1 MFFNQTNRLEVKD
14 MMSKDFIVF
23 ESDLSL
29 RRCVEHI
36 EQSNLKEVIV
46 RHRGKITGYI
56 NFDDIIKISLHH
68 GFAEKKLFD
77 IRANKPF
84 YVNQDDTVIMAK
96 DIMTDRQADKVFVLD
111 KDKLV
116 GVLRAQDIIS
126 KLYPKIQ
133 ANEDLYELLWD
144 NVHEGICIIDNKG
157 IVCIW
162 GRGSEKLYGIKKA
175 EIIGKKLED
184 FFPTALLLKVL
195 KTKKPVEN
203 IIHSP
208 RKNTYVNISA
218 LPLIKNDKLIGV
230 VSTERDVSEITN
242 LSRELELT
250 KEKLD
255 YLQVEVRK
263 MNEDKFSFGNIVG
276 KSKIMTMTID
286 RAYQVAPT
294 TTSVLISGESG
305 TGKEVFAR
313 AVHQSSGRE
322 GAFIAINCSA
332 IPESLFE
339 SEMFGY
345 ESGAFTGAL
354 SKGKIGKI
362 EIANGGTLFLDE
374 IGDMPIHMQ
383 AKLLR
388 VLQEKQLMRVGGDKS
403 ISLDVRI
410 ISATHRNLEEMVKA
424 GTFREDLYYRLNVVN
439 IKLPSLSERIEDVPI
454 FVKIFM
460 EEFCRENH
468 IKVPN
473 ISPDILNKMMN
484 YSWPG
489 NIRELKNMVEHLV
502 VFSKDGE
509 VQDET
514 LPDYINCKGDRQEC
528 LRNSKNLNQ
537 LIRKTE
543 VKAIHDAMKEV
554 ENNKQQAAKVLG
566 IPRSTLYYKLKFYE
580 LNEYL

>member
-1 MFFNQTNRLEVKD
+1 MFFNKTNLLKVKD
-14 MMSKDFIVF
+14 VMSKDFTVF
-23 ESDLSL
+23 ESEITIKK
-29 RRCVEHI
+29 CVEHI
-36 EQSNLKEVIV
+36 DLNNVKEVIV
-46 RHRGKITGYI
+46 RHHGNITGYI
-56 NFDDIIKISLHH
+56 NFDDIIKISSHQ
-68 GFAEKKLFD
+68 GFLEKKLFD

-84 YVNQDDTVIMAK
+84 YLNQDDTVMMAK
-96 DIMTDRQADKVFVLD
+96 DIMKDNQVDRIFILGDD
-111 KDKLV
+111 NLV
-116 GVLRAQDIIS
+116 GVLRTQDIIY

-157 IVCIW
+157 VVCIW
-162 GRGSEKLYGIKKA
+162 GRGSEKLYGIKKS
-175 EIIGKKLED
+175 EIIGKKLGEY
-184 FFPTALLLKVL
+184 FPTALLLDVL
-195 KTKKPVEN
+195 KSKKPVEN
-203 IIHSP
+203 VIHSP

-218 LPLIKNDKLIGV
+218 RPLIKNDKLIGV

-263 MNEDKFSFGNIVG
+263 MNEDKFSFGNVVG
-276 KSKIMTMTID
+276 KSKIMTRTID

-294 TTSVLISGESG
+294 TSSVLVSGESG

-313 AVHQSSGRE
+313 AIHQSSGRE
-322 GAFIAINCSA
+322 GAFVAINCSA

-354 SKGKIGKI
+354 TKGKIGKI

-374 IGDMPIHMQ
+374 IGDMPLHMQ

-388 VLQEKQLMRVGGDKS
+388 VLQEKQLMRVGGNKS

-410 ISATHRNLEEMVKA
+410 ISATHRNLEDMVKI

-439 IKLPSLSERIEDVPI
+439 IKLPSLSERIEDLPI
-454 FVKIFM
+454 FVKLFM

-473 ISPDILNKMMN
+473 ISPEILNKLMN

-502 VFSKDGE
+502 VFSKNE
-509 VQDET
+509 KVQNET
-514 LPDYINCKGDRQEC
+514 LPDYINCRDGQEC
-528 LRNSKNLNQ
+528 IKNSQNLNQ

-543 VKAIHDAMKEV
+543 VKAIHDAMKEA
-554 ENNKQQAAKVLG
+554 ENNKQKAAKILD

-580 LNEYL
+580 LKQYL

>member
-1 MFFNQTNRLEVKD
+1 MFFNKTNLLKVKD
-14 MMSKDFIVF
+14 VMSKDFTVF
-23 ESDLSL
+23 ESEITIKK
-29 RRCVEHI
+29 CVEHI
-36 EQSNLKEVIV
+36 DLNNVKEVIV
-46 RHRGKITGYI
+46 RHHGKITGYI
-56 NFDDIIKISLHH
+56 NFDDIIKISSHQ
-68 GFAEKKLFD
+68 GFLEKKLFD

-84 YVNQDDTVIMAK
+84 YLNQDDTVMMAK
-96 DIMTDRQADKVFVLD
+96 DIMKDNQVDRIFILGDD
-111 KDKLV
+111 NLV
-116 GVLRAQDIIS
+116 GVLRTQDIIY

-157 IVCIW
+157 VVCIW
-162 GRGSEKLYGIKKA
+162 GRGSEKLYGIKKS
-175 EIIGKKLED
+175 EIIGKKLGEY
-184 FFPTALLLKVL
+184 FPTALLLDVL
-195 KTKKPVEN
+195 KSKKPVEN
-203 IIHSP
+203 VIHSP

-218 LPLIKNDKLIGV
+218 RPLIKNDKLIGV

-263 MNEDKFSFGNIVG
+263 MNEDKFSFGNVVG
-276 KSKIMTMTID
+276 KSKIMTRTID

-294 TTSVLISGESG
+294 TSSVLVSGESG

-313 AVHQSSGRE
+313 AIHQSSGRE
-322 GAFIAINCSA
+322 GAFVAINCSA

-354 SKGKIGKI
+354 TKGKIGKI

-374 IGDMPIHMQ
+374 IGDMPLHMQ

-388 VLQEKQLMRVGGDKS
+388 VLQEKQLMRVGGNKS

-410 ISATHRNLEEMVKA
+410 ISATHRNLEDMVKI

-439 IKLPSLSERIEDVPI
+439 IKLPSLSERIEDLPI
-454 FVKIFM
+454 FVKLFM

-473 ISPDILNKMMN
+473 ISPEILNKLMN

-502 VFSKDGE
+502 VFSKNE
-509 VQDET
+509 KVQNET
-514 LPDYINCKGDRQEC
+514 LPDYINCRDGQEC
-528 LRNSKNLNQ
+528 IKNSQNLNQ

-543 VKAIHDAMKEV
+543 VKAIHDAMKEA
-554 ENNKQQAAKVLG
+554 ENNKQKAAKILD
-566 IPRSTLYYKLKFYE
+566 IPRSTLYYKLKYYE
-580 LNEYL
+580 LNQYL

>member
-1 MFFNQTNRLEVKD
+1 MFFNKTNLLKVKD
-14 MMSKDFIVF
+14 VMSKDFTVF
-23 ESDLSL
+23 ESEITIKK
-29 RRCVEHI
+29 CVEHI
-36 EQSNLKEVIV
+36 DLNNIKEVIV
-46 RHRGKITGYI
+46 RHHGKITGYI
-56 NFDDIIKISLHH
+56 NFDDIIKISSHQ
-68 GFAEKKLFD
+68 GFLEKKLFD

-84 YVNQDDTVIMAK
+84 YLNQDDTVMMAK
-96 DIMTDRQADKVFVLD
+96 DIMKDNQVDRIFILGDD
-111 KDKLV
+111 NLV
-116 GVLRAQDIIS
+116 GVLRTQDIIY

-157 IVCIW
+157 VVCIW
-162 GRGSEKLYGIKKA
+162 GRGSEKLYGIKKS
-175 EIIGKKLED
+175 EIIGKKLGEY
-184 FFPTALLLKVL
+184 FPTALLLDVL
-195 KTKKPVEN
+195 KSKKPVEN
-203 IIHSP
+203 VIHSP

-218 LPLIKNDKLIGV
+218 RPLIKNDKLIGV

-263 MNEDKFSFGNIVG
+263 MNEDKFSFGNVVG
-276 KSKIMTMTID
+276 KSKIMTRTID

-294 TTSVLISGESG
+294 TSSVLVSGESG

-313 AVHQSSGRE
+313 AIHQSSGRE
-322 GAFIAINCSA
+322 GAFVAINCSA

-354 SKGKIGKI
+354 TKGKIGKI

-374 IGDMPIHMQ
+374 IGDMPLHMQ

-388 VLQEKQLMRVGGDKS
+388 VLQEKQLMRVGGNKS

-410 ISATHRNLEEMVKA
+410 ISATHRNLEDMVKI

-439 IKLPSLSERIEDVPI
+439 IKLPSLSERIEDLPI
-454 FVKIFM
+454 FVKLFM

-473 ISPDILNKMMN
+473 ISPEILNKLMN

-502 VFSKDGE
+502 VFSKNE
-509 VQDET
+509 KVQNET
-514 LPDYINCKGDRQEC
+514 LPDYINCRDGQEC
-528 LRNSKNLNQ
+528 IKNSQNLNQ

-543 VKAIHDAMKEV
+543 VKAIHDAMKEA
-554 ENNKQQAAKVLG
+554 ENNKQKAAKILD
-566 IPRSTLYYKLKFYE
+566 IPRSTLYYKLKYYE
-580 LNEYL
+580 LNQYL

>member
-1 MFFNQTNRLEVKD
+1 MFFNKTNLLKVKD
-14 MMSKDFIVF
+14 VMSKDFTVF
-23 ESDLSL
+23 ESEITIKK
-29 RRCVEHI
+29 CVEHI
-36 EQSNLKEVIV
+36 DLNNVKEVIV
-46 RHRGKITGYI
+46 RHHGNITGYI
-56 NFDDIIKISLHH
+56 NFDDIIKISSHQ
-68 GFAEKKLFD
+68 GFLEKKLFD

-84 YVNQDDTVIMAK
+84 YLNQDDTVMMAK
-96 DIMTDRQADKVFVLD
+96 DIMKDNQVDRIFILGDD
-111 KDKLV
+111 NLV
-116 GVLRAQDIIS
+116 GVLRTQDIIY

-157 IVCIW
+157 VVCIW
-162 GRGSEKLYGIKKA
+162 GRGSEKLYGIKKS
-175 EIIGKKLED
+175 EIIGKKLGEY
-184 FFPTALLLKVL
+184 FPTALLLDVL
-195 KTKKPVEN
+195 KSKKSVEN
-203 IIHSP
+203 VIHSP

-218 LPLIKNDKLIGV
+218 RPLIKNDKLIGV

-263 MNEDKFSFGNIVG
+263 MNEDKFSFGNVVG
-276 KSKIMTMTID
+276 KSKIMTRTID

-294 TTSVLISGESG
+294 TSSVLVSGESG

-313 AVHQSSGRE
+313 AIHQSSGRE
-322 GAFIAINCSA
+322 GAFVAINCSA

-354 SKGKIGKI
+354 TKGKIGKI

-374 IGDMPIHMQ
+374 IGDMPLHMQ

-388 VLQEKQLMRVGGDKS
+388 VLQEKQLMRVGGNKS

-410 ISATHRNLEEMVKA
+410 ISATHRNLEDMVKI

-439 IKLPSLSERIEDVPI
+439 IKLPSLSERIEDLPI
-454 FVKIFM
+454 FVKLFM

-473 ISPDILNKMMN
+473 ISPEILNKLMN

-502 VFSKDGE
+502 VFSKNE
-509 VQDET
+509 KVQNET
-514 LPDYINCKGDRQEC
+514 LPDYINCRDGQEC
-528 LRNSKNLNQ
+528 IKNSQNLNQ

-543 VKAIHDAMKEV
+543 VKAIHDAMKEA
-554 ENNKQQAAKVLG
+554 ENNKQKAAKILD
-566 IPRSTLYYKLKFYE
+566 IPRSTLYYKLKYYE
-580 LNEYL
+580 LNQYL

>member
-1 MFFNQTNRLEVKD
+1 MFFNKTNLLKVKD
-14 MMSKDFIVF
+14 VMSKDFTVF
-23 ESDLSL
+23 ESEITIKK
-29 RRCVEHI
+29 CVEHI
-36 EQSNLKEVIV
+36 DLNNVKEVIV
-46 RHRGKITGYI
+46 RHHGNITGYI
-56 NFDDIIKISLHH
+56 NFDDIIKISSHQ
-68 GFAEKKLFD
+68 GFLEKKLFD

-84 YVNQDDTVIMAK
+84 YLNQDDTVMMAK
-96 DIMTDRQADKVFVLD
+96 DIMKDNQVDRIFILGDD
-111 KDKLV
+111 NLV
-116 GVLRAQDIIS
+116 GVLRTQDIIY

-157 IVCIW
+157 VVCIW
-162 GRGSEKLYGIKKA
+162 GRGSEKLYGIKKS
-175 EIIGKKLED
+175 EIIGKKLGEY
-184 FFPTALLLKVL
+184 FPTALLLDVL
-195 KTKKPVEN
+195 KSKKPVEN
-203 IIHSP
+203 VIHSP

-218 LPLIKNDKLIGV
+218 RPLIKNDKLIGV

-263 MNEDKFSFGNIVG
+263 MNEDKFSFGNVVG
-276 KSKIMTMTID
+276 KSKIMTRTID

-294 TTSVLISGESG
+294 TSSVLVSGESG

-313 AVHQSSGRE
+313 AIHQSSGRE
-322 GAFIAINCSA
+322 GAFVAINCSA

-354 SKGKIGKI
+354 TKGKIGKI

-374 IGDMPIHMQ
+374 IGDMPLHMQ

-388 VLQEKQLMRVGGDKS
+388 VLQEKQLMRVGGNKS

-410 ISATHRNLEEMVKA
+410 ISATHRNLEDMVKI

-439 IKLPSLSERIEDVPI
+439 IKLPSLSERIEDLPI
-454 FVKIFM
+454 FVKLFM

-473 ISPDILNKMMN
+473 ISPEILNKLMN

-502 VFSKDGE
+502 VFSKNE
-509 VQDET
+509 KVQNET
-514 LPDYINCKGDRQEC
+514 LPDYINCRDGQEC
-528 LRNSKNLNQ
+528 IKNSQNLNL

-543 VKAIHDAMKEV
+543 VKAIHDAMKEA
-554 ENNKQQAAKVLG
+554 ENNKQKAAKILD
-566 IPRSTLYYKLKFYE
+566 IPRSTLYYKLKYYE
-580 LNEYL
+580 LNQYL

>member
-1 MFFNQTNRLEVKD
+1 MFFNKTNLLKVKD
-14 MMSKDFIVF
+14 VMSKDFTVF
-23 ESDLSL
+23 ESEITIKK
-29 RRCVEHI
+29 CVEHI
-36 EQSNLKEVIV
+36 DLNNVKEVIV
-46 RHRGKITGYI
+46 RHHGNITGYI
-56 NFDDIIKISLHH
+56 NFDDIIKISSHQ
-68 GFAEKKLFD
+68 GFLEKKLFD

-84 YVNQDDTVIMAK
+84 YLNQDDTVMMAK
-96 DIMTDRQADKVFVLD
+96 DIMKDNQVDRIFILGDD
-111 KDKLV
+111 NLV
-116 GVLRAQDIIS
+116 GVLRTQDIIY

-157 IVCIW
+157 VVCIW
-162 GRGSEKLYGIKKA
+162 GRGSEKLYGIKKS
-175 EIIGKKLED
+175 EIIGKKLGEY
-184 FFPTALLLKVL
+184 FPTALLLDVL
-195 KTKKPVEN
+195 KSKKPVEN
-203 IIHSP
+203 VIHSP

-218 LPLIKNDKLIGV
+218 RPLIKNDKLIGV

-263 MNEDKFSFGNIVG
+263 MNEDKFSFGNVVG
-276 KSKIMTMTID
+276 KSKIMTRTID

-294 TTSVLISGESG
+294 TSSVLVSGESG

-313 AVHQSSGRE
+313 AIHQSSGRE
-322 GAFIAINCSA
+322 GAFVAINCSA

-354 SKGKIGKI
+354 TKGKIGKI

-374 IGDMPIHMQ
+374 IGDMPLHMQ

-388 VLQEKQLMRVGGDKS
+388 VLQEKQLMRVGGNKS

-410 ISATHRNLEEMVKA
+410 ISATHRNLEDMVKI

-439 IKLPSLSERIEDVPI
+439 IKLPSLSERIEDLPI
-454 FVKIFM
+454 FVKLFM

-473 ISPDILNKMMN
+473 ISPEILNKLMN

-502 VFSKDGE
+502 VFSKNE
-509 VQDET
+509 KVQNET
-514 LPDYINCKGDRQEC
+514 LPDYINCRDGQEC
-528 LRNSKNLNQ
+528 IKNSQNLNQ

-543 VKAIHDAMKEV
+543 VKAIHDAMKEA
-554 ENNKQQAAKVLG
+554 ENNKQKAAKILD
-566 IPRSTLYYKLKFYE
+566 IPRSTLYYKLKYYE
-580 LNEYL
+580 LNQYL

>member
-1 MFFNQTNRLEVKD
+1 MFFNKTNLLKVKD
-14 MMSKDFIVF
+14 VMSKDFTVF
-23 ESDLSL
+23 ESEITIKK
-29 RRCVEHI
+29 CVEHI
-36 EQSNLKEVIV
+36 DLNNIKEVIV
-46 RHRGKITGYI
+46 RHNGKIKGYI
-56 NFDDIIKISLHH
+56 NFDDIIKISSHQ
-68 GFAEKKLFD
+68 GFLEKKLFD

-84 YVNQDDTVIMAK
+84 YLNQDDTVMMAK
-96 DIMTDRQADKVFVLD
+96 DIMKDNQVDRIFILGDD
-111 KDKLV
+111 NLV
-116 GVLRAQDIIS
+116 GVLRTQDIIY

-157 IVCIW
+157 VVCIW
-162 GRGSEKLYGIKKA
+162 GRGSEKLYGIKKS
-175 EIIGKKLED
+175 EIIGKKLGEY
-184 FFPTALLLKVL
+184 FPTALLLDVL
-195 KTKKPVEN
+195 KSKKPVEN
-203 IIHSP
+203 VIHSP

-218 LPLIKNDKLIGV
+218 RPLIKNDKLIGV

-263 MNEDKFSFGNIVG
+263 MNEDKFSFGNVVG
-276 KSKIMTMTID
+276 KSKIMTRTID

-294 TTSVLISGESG
+294 TSSVLVSGESG

-313 AVHQSSGRE
+313 AIHQSSGRE
-322 GAFIAINCSA
+322 GAFVAINCSA

-354 SKGKIGKI
+354 TKGKIGKI

-374 IGDMPIHMQ
+374 IGDMPLHMQ

-388 VLQEKQLMRVGGDKS
+388 VLQEKQLMRVGGNKS

-410 ISATHRNLEEMVKA
+410 ISATHRNLEDMVKI

-439 IKLPSLSERIEDVPI
+439 IKLPSLSERIEDLPI
-454 FVKIFM
+454 FVKLFM

-473 ISPDILNKMMN
+473 ISPEILNKLMN

-502 VFSKDGE
+502 VFSKNE
-509 VQDET
+509 KVQNET
-514 LPDYINCKGDRQEC
+514 LPDYINCRDGQEC
-528 LRNSKNLNQ
+528 IKNSQNLNQ

-543 VKAIHDAMKEV
+543 VKAIHDAMKEA
-554 ENNKQQAAKVLG
+554 ENNKQKAAKILD
-566 IPRSTLYYKLKFYE
+566 IPRSTLYYKLKYYE
-580 LNEYL
+580 LNQYL

>member
-1 MFFNQTNRLEVKD
+1 MFFNKTNLLKVKD
-14 MMSKDFIVF
+14 VMSKDFTVF
-23 ESDLSL
+23 ESEITIKK
-29 RRCVEHI
+29 CVEHI
-36 EQSNLKEVIV
+36 DLNNVKEVIV
-46 RHRGKITGYI
+46 RHHGKITGYI
-56 NFDDIIKISLHH
+56 NFDDIIKISSHQ
-68 GFAEKKLFD
+68 GFLEKKLFD

-84 YVNQDDTVIMAK
+84 YLNQDDTVMMAK
-96 DIMTDRQADKVFVLD
+96 DIMKDNQVDRIFILGDD
-111 KDKLV
+111 NLV
-116 GVLRAQDIIS
+116 GVLRTQDIIY

-157 IVCIW
+157 VVCIW
-162 GRGSEKLYGIKKA
+162 GRGSEKLYGIKKS
-175 EIIGKKLED
+175 EIIGKKLGEY
-184 FFPTALLLKVL
+184 FPTALLLDVL
-195 KTKKPVEN
+195 KSKKPVEN
-203 IIHSP
+203 VIHSP

-218 LPLIKNDKLIGV
+218 RPLIKNDKLIGV

-263 MNEDKFSFGNIVG
+263 MNEDKFSFGNVVG
-276 KSKIMTMTID
+276 KSKIMTRTID

-294 TTSVLISGESG
+294 TSSVLVSGESG

-313 AVHQSSGRE
+313 AIHQSSGRE
-322 GAFIAINCSA
+322 GAFVAINCSA

-354 SKGKIGKI
+354 TKGKIGKI

-374 IGDMPIHMQ
+374 IGDMPLHMQ

-388 VLQEKQLMRVGGDKS
+388 VLQEKQLMRVGGNKS

-410 ISATHRNLEEMVKA
+410 ISATHRNLEDMVKI

-439 IKLPSLSERIEDVPI
+439 IKLPSLSERIEDLPI
-454 FVKIFM
+454 FVKLFM

-473 ISPDILNKMMN
+473 ISPEILNKLMN

-502 VFSKDGE
+502 VFSKNE
-509 VQDET
+509 KVQNET
-514 LPDYINCKGDRQEC
+514 LPDYINCRDGQEC
-528 LRNSKNLNQ
+528 IKNSQNLNL

-543 VKAIHDAMKEV
+543 VKAIHDAMKEA
-554 ENNKQQAAKVLG
+554 ENNKQKAAKILD

-580 LNEYL
+580 LKQYL